1 MMKMKKSF
9 TYICITLGEQLFFS
23 LKTTILV
30 SRWLL
35 TNEYLHLILR
45 MRTKK
50 NSILIFHNK

>member
-9 TYICITLGEQLFFS
+9 MYICITLGEQLFFS

-35 TNEYLHLILR
+35 TNEHLHLILR